1 MERARTRTLVFR
13 HLLWPAVTTYLP
25 MVLFAVA
32 AFLVVRGVVDDG
44 EAALP
49 SATPPIAPAD
59 HAQVRD
65 EDIRF
70 FETRVLETRDSLSYN
85 RLVSLYLQRYRET
98 GDVSD
103 IGRAETAAINAN
115 EAAKGN
121 YGSIIS
127 LALVRLV
134 QHDFTGAETLA
145 REAIAARPALADG
158 HAILGDALYALGRY
172 GEAGDAY
179 QFVLEEAPGPA
190 AYARQASFAEVRGKH
205 DVAEQFW
212 RAAIGAES
220 ERPENAAWAMVQL
233 GHLLFNLGDLDGAEE
248 QYEAALTSFPGY
260 PHAAAGLAQVAASRG
275 DLDSAIELSTAA
287 VQAAPQPGYVAALG
301 DALAASGRQEE
312 ADAQYALVAAIRQ
325 LSEAN
330 GIDDDSAIV
339 QFEIDHGPV
348 DAGLV
353 DRARRI
359 YEARPSIEAADTLA
373 WALYRSGDFAAASEA
388 MADALQYGA
397 TTPLLAFHAAAI
409 ALVSGDEPGARA
421 YFATLQSLNRDF
433 SPLYRAEIAAL
444 ADALEGAAR

>member
-49 SATPPIAPAD
+49 SATPPIASSD

-85 RLVSLYLQRYRET
+85 RLVALYLQRYRET
-98 GDVSD
+98 GDVGD
-103 IGRAETAAINAN
+103 IGRAETAALNAN
-115 EAAKGN
+115 EVARGN
-121 YGSIIS
+121 YSSTIS

-134 QHDFTGAETLA
+134 QHDFTAAEGLA
-145 REAIAARPALADG
+145 REAIEARPALADG
-158 HAILGDALYALGRY
+158 YAILGDALYALGRY
-172 GEAGDAY
+172 SEAGDAY

-220 ERPENAAWAMVQL
+220 ESPENAAWAMVQL
-233 GHLLFNLGDLDGAEE
+233 GHLLFNLGDLEGAEE
-248 QYEAALTSFPGY
+248 QYEGALASFPGY
-260 PHAAAGLAQVAASRG
+260 PHAAVGLAQVAAAAG
-275 DLDSAIELSTAA
+275 DLDRAIDLYTSA

-301 DALAASGRQEE
+301 DVLAATGREDDAE
-312 ADAQYALVAAIRQ
+312 AQYALVAAMRQ
-325 LSEAN
+325 LAEAN
-330 GIDDDSAIV
+330 GIDDDLAIV

-348 DAGLV
+348 DGSVV

-373 WALYRSGDFAAASEA
+373 WALYRNGDFAGAQSA
-388 MADALQYGA
+388 MAAALQYGA

-409 ALVSGDEPGARA
+409 ALASGDEAAARA
-421 YFATLQSLNRDF
+421 HFATLESLNRDF
-433 SPLYRAEIAAL
+433 SPLFGSEIE
-444 ADALEGAAR
+444 ALERALSGDGR